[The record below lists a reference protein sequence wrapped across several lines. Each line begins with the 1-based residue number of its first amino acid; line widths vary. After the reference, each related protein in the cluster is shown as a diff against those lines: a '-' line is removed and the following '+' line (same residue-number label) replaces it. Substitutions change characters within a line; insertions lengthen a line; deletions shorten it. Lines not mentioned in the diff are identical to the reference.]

1 MTTPAA
7 RWRSLRPLSTTEV
20 PAIARRIFSLCK
32 AAFGVTPEVR
42 TQLRKRLGKKN
53 VYHVV
58 LGPDCAPQILE
69 ETGLLRESGEGVRI
83 SRAVPLGL
91 LRRSCCRHAY
101 LRGAFLAT
109 GTLSDPGK
117 GYHLEISSS
126 SEDYAKSLNNFM
138 NKLDLAAK
146 MVLRR
151 ERYVVYLKES
161 ETIVELL
168 NRMGAHKALL
178 AFENIRITKDVR
190 NNVNRAANCDS
201 ANLDKTMNA
210 AQKQIE
216 AIRLIEEK
224 GAFSRM
230 PRSLREIAEKRM
242 DNPDMPLKE
251 LGEAFDPP
259 ISKSAVNHR
268 LRKLMEFAA
277 QWQTEQDEEK

>member
-1 MTTPAA
+1 
-7 RWRSLRPLSTTEV
+7 
-20 PAIARRIFSLCK
+20 
-32 AAFGVTPEVR
+32 
-42 TQLRKRLGKKN
+42 
-53 VYHVV
+53 
-58 LGPDCAPQILE
+58 
-69 ETGLLRESGEGVRI
+69 
-83 SRAVPLGL
+83 
-91 LRRSCCRHAY
+91 
-101 LRGAFLAT
+101 
-109 GTLSDPGK
+109 
-117 GYHLEISSS
+117 
-126 SEDYAKSLNNFM
+126 M

-201 ANLDKTMNA
+201 ANLDKTMTA

-277 QWQTEQDEEK
+277 QWQIEQDEEK